1 MMLAA
6 GTIPNTPGHL
16 AGWIMNSQTI
26 KPGNDMPQMYLD
38 GASLHAIM
46 AYLATLH

>member
-1 MMLAA
+1 
-6 GTIPNTPGHL
+6 
-16 AGWIMNSQTI
+16 MNSQTI

-38 GASLHAIM
+38 QPSLHAIM